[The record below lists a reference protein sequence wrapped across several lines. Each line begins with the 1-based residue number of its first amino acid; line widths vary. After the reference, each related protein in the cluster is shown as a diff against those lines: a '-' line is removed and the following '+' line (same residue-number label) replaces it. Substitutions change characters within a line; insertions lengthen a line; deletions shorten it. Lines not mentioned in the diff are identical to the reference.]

1 MKGFRQ
7 ERSSHAEWGKIARI
21 YKIWYNR
28 KMEKTKLLILG
39 EDLVKKM
46 KSFYLEK
53 TKKTK
58 SLLHSAEE
66 LQEKV
71 DSFEQMQEKLSNI

>member
-1 MKGFRQ
+1 
-7 ERSSHAEWGKIARI
+7 
-21 YKIWYNR
+21 
-28 KMEKTKLLILG
+28 MEKTKLLILG

-46 KSFYLEK
+46 KSVYLEK

-58 SLLHSAEE
+58 SLLHSTEE